1 MVADF
6 LVKISN
12 FLDNISEWSGRIFC
26 WLVVPLT
33 VAIIIEFITRSLNVA
48 RIWTDEASLFIFG
61 AHFMLCAA
69 YGLLYS
75 SHVRIDLFTSTLS
88 QKTQAVISIICY
100 LLLFFPFMFVWLYY
114 GWSYFYSSWSV
125 AEKSWSLWAP
135 LLYPIKF
142 VLPLTAFVNFAGH
155 IGSNKINCD
164 SCHIIRNIRGGV
176 LMSLTLIAVLMILA
190 VIVFFFLGHP
200 LAFVLG
206 GVGTFLDFFW

>member
-48 RIWTDEASLFIFG
+48 RIWTDEASLLKLS
-61 AHFMLCAA
+61 ANFMLCAA

-142 VLPLTAFVNFAGH
+142 VLPLTAF
-155 IGSNKINCD
+155 
-164 SCHIIRNIRGGV
+164 
-176 LMSLTLIAVLMILA
+176 LLILQGISEVIKSIVTVVILSGISEE
-190 VIVFFFLGHP
+190 VS
-200 LAFVLG
+200 
-206 GVGTFLDFFW
+206 